1 MYAMQRRKKCKKI
14 KSNTNRDITL
24 GKEDSRYLC
33 TWIDGQMIKS
43 MKMIFNML
51 IHS

>member
-1 MYAMQRRKKCKKI
+1 MQKI

-33 TWIDGQMIKS
+33 TWMDRWRQMIKNKYENDIQHANS
-43 MKMIFNML
+43 FL
-51 IHS
+51 V